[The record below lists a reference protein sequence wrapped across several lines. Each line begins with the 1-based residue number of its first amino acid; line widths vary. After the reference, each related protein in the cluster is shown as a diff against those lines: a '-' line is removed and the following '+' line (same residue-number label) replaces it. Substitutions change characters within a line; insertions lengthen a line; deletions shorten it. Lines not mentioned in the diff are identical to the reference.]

1 MPVSSPMHCR
11 RSLPA
16 LFPWAIRTIGW
27 PNSTRAFA
35 AFKVLTV
42 TPIAQLM
49 LRSPPEQSD
58 ANRTARSL
66 PCHGSRLGLPFHV
79 ALTMLE
85 IASFCCCVPLA
96 MPQGHLAAFCGDL
109 VIAAEQEGAMSSLL
123 PVCAFRSRQFWAGC
137 LSPSLWL

>member
-1 MPVSSPMHCR
+1 MHCR

-16 LFPWAIRTIGW
+16 LFPWTIRTIGW
-27 PNSTRAFA
+27 QNSTCVFA

-49 LRSPPEQSD
+49 LRSPPDQSD

-66 PCHGSRLGLPFHV
+66 RGHRSGLGLPFHV
-79 ALTMLE
+79 SLTMLE

-96 MPQGHLAAFCGDL
+96 MPQGHLAAFCGDPG
-109 VIAAEQEGAMSSLL
+109 IAAEQGAAMPSLL